1 MLGDI
6 KTSGISIDTQGPFAQ
21 SGFFVSCFL
30 CFSIHIPQ
38 NVKEFDFVKGR
49 E

>member
-6 KTSGISIDTQGPFAQ
+6 KTLGISIDTQGPFAQ
-21 SGFFVSCFL
+21 LGCLVSCFIS
-30 CFSIHIPQ
+30 FSIHIPQ